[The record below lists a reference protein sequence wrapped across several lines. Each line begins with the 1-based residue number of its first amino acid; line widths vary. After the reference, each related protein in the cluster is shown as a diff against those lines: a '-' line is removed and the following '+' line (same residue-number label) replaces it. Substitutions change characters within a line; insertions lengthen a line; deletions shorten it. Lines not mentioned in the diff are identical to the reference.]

1 MEKKFL
7 NILKLNNFYS
17 WRKFKNLVYYLVVI
31 KRIKKM
37 LSVNNVYLK
46 YTKEYNTLNN
56 INLKIDDNEHVVLF
70 GEKESGKSSLIR
82 VIAGLEKVTSG
93 EVLIK
98 NIDIKKINLKTDVSI
113 GYISTYGA
121 FLEKK
126 TVEQNLAYVLKIRKY
141 DKDVISS
148 KVNGIMLSYGLE
160 GLKDRKLKDLS
171 DFDRMRVAIARLN
184 LRKIEF
190 LICDDI
196 FESFAESDAL
206 KLTKMV
212 KNLIEENDCASIVAV
227 SNEKIAKQFEGKVV
241 RLKFG
246 SIVD

>member
-1 MEKKFL
+1 
-7 NILKLNNFYS
+7 
-17 WRKFKNLVYYLVVI
+17 
-31 KRIKKM
+31 M
-37 LSVNNVYLK
+37 L
-46 YTKEYNTLNN
+46 
-56 INLKIDDNEHVVLF
+56 
-70 GEKESGKSSLIR
+70 
-82 VIAGLEKVTSG
+82 
-93 EVLIK
+93 
-98 NIDIKKINLKTDVSI
+98 NLKTDVSI

-196 FESFAESDAL
+196 FESFAEPDAL

-212 KNLIEENDCASIVAV
+212 KNLIEENNCASIVAV

>member
-1 MEKKFL
+1 MEKNFL
-7 NILKLNNFYS
+7 NILKLNNFYR

-56 INLKIDDNEHVVLF
+56 INLKIDDNEHVILF

-148 KVNGIMLSYGLE
+148 KVNGVMLSYGLE

-212 KNLIEENDCASIVAV
+212 KNLIEENNCASIVAV